1 MRLVNQP
8 IQAAVRA
15 RQLVAFRW
23 RGQTYRIAR
32 VIDRW
37 SYMGRWWAGEGEWK
51 FWRVVTVGGGEF
63 ELLYDVQRRECRLYR
78 VYD

>member
-8 IQAAVRA
+8 IQVTIRA

-37 SYMGRWWAGEGEWK
+37 SYMGR
-51 FWRVVTVGGGEF
+51 
-63 ELLYDVQRRECRLYR
+63 
-78 VYD
+78 

>member
-1 MRLVNQP
+1 MQLIDQP
-8 IQAAVRA
+8 IQVTIRDS
-15 RQLVAFRW
+15 RPVAFRW

-51 FWRVVTVGGGEF
+51 FW
-63 ELLYDVQRRECRLYR
+63 
-78 VYD
+78 